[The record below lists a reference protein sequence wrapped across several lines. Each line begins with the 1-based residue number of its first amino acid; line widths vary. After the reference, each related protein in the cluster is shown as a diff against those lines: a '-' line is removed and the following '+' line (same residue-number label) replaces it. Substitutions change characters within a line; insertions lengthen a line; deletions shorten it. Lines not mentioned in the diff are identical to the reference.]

1 MGRQLVD
8 ACDNPGCSATRG
20 ETNHWFV
27 VMVHAGG
34 HIPGRFVSCK
44 PLDPND
50 SLVCPGGGN
59 LGAVLKKETTLFLA
73 CGEKCAT
80 EIFSR
85 LIGEL
90 GKGPRRDH
98 TAGSPLIVDQG

>member
-1 MGRQLVD
+1 MARQLVD

-27 VMVHAGG
+27 VMVHAPGG
-34 HIPGRFVSCK
+34 VVSCK

-50 SLVCPGGGN
+50 RSFCAEGGN
-59 LGAVLKKETTLFLA
+59 LGAVLRKETAIFLA

-85 LIGEL
+85 QIGEL

-98 TAGSPLIVDQG
+98 TTGSPLIADQG